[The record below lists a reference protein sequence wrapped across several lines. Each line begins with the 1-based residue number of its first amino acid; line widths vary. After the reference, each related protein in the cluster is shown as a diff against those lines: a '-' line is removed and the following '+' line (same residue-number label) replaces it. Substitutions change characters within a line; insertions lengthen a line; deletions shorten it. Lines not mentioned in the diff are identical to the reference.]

1 MPDNPRPKGLCVC
14 GNTKRLMTLAK
25 ALSSSAAVDAAMAET
40 EALARLDKNPDYA
53 FLLATSDVGTPTF
66 CAAVRAKCP
75 ALSIVLLAPAAEA
88 KTRID
93 PNVFAILDDNTSPG
107 DLVTTIVIA
116 SDSAPS
122 PAAPPSSPKVDFRP
136 QAPLPAATV
145 PRPEVFDVEKLITE
159 ESEAPDAVGEQT
171 VLAVKALGR
180 LFRLVDVPEYRT
192 NLRYS
197 QHVGLILRATR
208 SRPTWPGTCA
218 ALARSLGHVSLAE
231 GLRDKLA
238 RNQPLVG
245 LEKQALER
253 ADAATRTV
261 IEVLPGGELV
271 QEVLDQVQFRYDG
284 RGAGGAQ
291 NVRTGENI
299 TPGARALRLAI
310 DYDQCIRRGLA
321 HEEAMRELRTD
332 AGRYDPRMLMAVDEL
347 ETPPPPDEAGAVAI
361 KSTAITAGAVLAEP
375 LYGIDGNIVFKEGH
389 AMSEK
394 DVARVLA
401 LSHEHR
407 IRDHVLVARR

>member
-1 MPDNPRPKGLCVC
+1 
-14 GNTKRLMTLAK
+14 MTLAK

-40 EALARLDKNPDYA
+40 EALARLEKSPDYA

-66 CAAVRAKCP
+66 CAAVRAKRP
-75 ALSIVLLAPAAEA
+75 TLPIVILAPSPEA
-88 KTRID
+88 KTRVD
-93 PNVFAILDDNTSPG
+93 PNVFAILDDNTSSG
-107 DLVTTIVIA
+107 DLVTTVVIA
-116 SDSAPS
+116 SESAP
-122 PAAPPSSPKVDFRP
+122 AAVAVPSSPKAESRP
-136 QAPLPAATV
+136 LSSPAPLSV
-145 PRPEVFDVEKLITE
+145 PRPEVFDVEKMIAE
-159 ESEAPDAVGEQT
+159 EAEAPDPVGEQT

-180 LFRLVDVPEYRT
+180 LFRLVDVQEYRT

-208 SRPTWPGTCA
+208 SRPTWPGICA
-218 ALARSLGHVSLAE
+218 ALARSLGHAGLAE
-231 GLRDKLA
+231 GLREKLA

-261 IEVLPGGELV
+261 IEVLPGADLV
-271 QEVLDQVQFRYDG
+271 QEVLDHVHFRYDG

-299 TPGARALRLAI
+299 AAGARALRLAI